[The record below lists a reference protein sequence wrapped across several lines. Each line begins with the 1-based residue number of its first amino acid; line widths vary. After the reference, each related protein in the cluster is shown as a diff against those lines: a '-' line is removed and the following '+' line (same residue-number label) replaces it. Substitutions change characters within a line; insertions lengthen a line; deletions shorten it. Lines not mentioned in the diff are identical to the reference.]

1 MAPILKCKIL
11 QLVNNQH
18 FSRGCAIFDNQCKI
32 RNQKI
37 SYFFSVSRFFC
48 VSPSII
54 YIFINIYII
63 AYFVKVFGLLHFSI
77 KKTDF
82 LISDFC

>member
-1 MAPILKCKIL
+1 MTPILKCNIL
-11 QLVNNQH
+11 QLANNQH
-18 FSRGCAIFDNQCKI
+18 FSGMCAIFYKVNDYRLQI
-32 RNQKI
+32 TVI
-37 SYFFSVSRFFC
+37 FFSIPVFFC
-48 VSPSII
+48 VSTSII
-54 YIFINIYII
+54 YIFINIYLI

>member
-1 MAPILKCKIL
+1 MTPILKCNIL
-11 QLVNNQH
+11 QLANNQR
-18 FSRGCAIFDNQCKI
+18 FSRICAIFDNQCKI

-37 SYFFSVSRFFC
+37 SYFFFDSRFFF
-48 VSPSII
+48 VFQPLLYI
-54 YIFINIYII
+54 YLI

>member
-1 MAPILKCKIL
+1 MTPILKCNIL
-11 QLVNNQH
+11 QLANNQR
-18 FSRGCAIFDNQCKI
+18 FSRICAIFDNQCKI

-37 SYFFSVSRFFC
+37 SYFFFDSRFFC
-48 VSPSII
+48 VLTSII
-54 YIFINIYII
+54 YIFINIYLI